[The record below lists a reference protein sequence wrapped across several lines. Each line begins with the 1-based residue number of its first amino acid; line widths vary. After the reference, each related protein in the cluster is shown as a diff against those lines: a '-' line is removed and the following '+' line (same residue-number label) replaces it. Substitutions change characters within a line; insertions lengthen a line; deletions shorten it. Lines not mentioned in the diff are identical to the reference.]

1 VRVKN
6 VVFTVTKL
14 EISSMSRQTLVNLQ
28 QSVRPNIHKDL
39 VSWQLRV
46 ISVFSHVGLR
56 ILVR

>member
-39 VSWQLRV
+39 VTW
-46 ISVFSHVGLR
+46 
-56 ILVR
+56 